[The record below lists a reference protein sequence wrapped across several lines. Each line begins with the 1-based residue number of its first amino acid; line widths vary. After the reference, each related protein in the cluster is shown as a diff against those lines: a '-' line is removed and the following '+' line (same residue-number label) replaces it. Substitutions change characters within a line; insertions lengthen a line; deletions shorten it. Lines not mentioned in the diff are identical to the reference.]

1 MSEVMQ
7 SGARGRKHR
16 CGACGAVFYDLQR
29 ELTACPK
36 CETPYAASAHMP
48 RGEPTRKRSWSKRGR
63 RPEPEAAPEAPAAAP
78 SEEEGVPILD
88 AADDAEESEKGDE
101 SDEAAEDNEAAE
113 DDGA

>member
-48 RGEPTRKRSWSKRGR
+48 RGEPARKRSWSKRPR
-63 RPEPEAAPEAPAAAP
+63 RPEPEAPAAEPA
-78 SEEEGVPILD
+78 EAGNDGVPILD
-88 AADDAEESEKGDE
+88 SADDAEEAEKDE
-101 SDEAAEDNEAAE
+101 KEDKDDEADEAAEDG
-113 DDGA
+113 DT